1 MTKKDYFIFI
11 DKEKVMVSKEVYL
24 AYWKQTNREKY
35 LERLDRKNR
44 LLYISQFDQDGN
56 FQDII
61 EDKSV
66 DVEKLVETKEAIVNL
81 RKAISKLSDEEREI
95 INASLYFRE
104 ETIRYVAQNIGTHKA
119 SLIRKRDR
127 ILEKLKMILEKNK

>member
-56 FQDII
+56 F
-61 EDKSV
+61 
-66 DVEKLVETKEAIVNL
+66 
-81 RKAISKLSDEEREI
+81 
-95 INASLYFRE
+95 
-104 ETIRYVAQNIGTHKA
+104 
-119 SLIRKRDR
+119 LI
-127 ILEKLKMILEKNK
+127 L

>member
-35 LERLDRKNR
+35 LELLDRKNR

-95 INASLYFRE
+95 INALYFRE
-104 ETIRYVAQNIGTHKA
+104 ETIRDVAQNIGTHKT

>member
-44 LLYISQFDQDGN
+44 LLYICQFDQDGN
-56 FQDII
+56 FLDII

-66 DVEKLVETKEAIVNL
+66 DVEKIVEKKEAILNL
-81 RKAISKLSDEEREI
+81 RKAISELSDEEREI
-95 INASLYFRE
+95 INALYFRE
-104 ETIRYVAQNIGTHKA
+104 EAIREVAQNIGTHKT